1 MLAVA
6 LPPPSAAP
14 GRVVSSVGASSSSRR
29 RQRRLA
35 VAMTASSP
43 PSSSRRDD
51 DYDDDDDAGEEEDAK
66 NDDDDDDE
74 LRVTY
79 RGREAR
85 CRRGAT
91 LRTALLRAGLSPH
104 NDAANVI
111 NCRGLGT
118 CGTCAVEVTPRDAA
132 SPSSWTTMEAAR
144 LRFPPHASPGNRR
157 LRLACQVRVES
168 SCAVVKRTKF
178 WGQGD
183 AAAPDLSGEERP
195 RVPPLGALEYAL
207 DPDEWRA
214 AGGRRSGGG
223 DGGDARRRGGKD

>member
-51 DYDDDDDAGEEEDAK
+51 YDDDDDDAGEEEDAK

-157 LRLACQVRVES
+157 LRLACQVRSDSHWSPYDRVR
-168 SCAVVKRTKF
+168 VVN
-178 WGQGD
+178 
-183 AAAPDLSGEERP
+183 A
-195 RVPPLGALEYAL
+195 
-207 DPDEWRA
+207 DP
-214 AGGRRSGGG
+214 
-223 DGGDARRRGGKD
+223 